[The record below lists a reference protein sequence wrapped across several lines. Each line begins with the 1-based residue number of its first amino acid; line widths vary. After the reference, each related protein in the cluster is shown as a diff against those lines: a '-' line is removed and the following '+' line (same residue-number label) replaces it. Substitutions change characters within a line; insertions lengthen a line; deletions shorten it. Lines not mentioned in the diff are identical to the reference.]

1 MKMARSIQKK
11 YMIWYNENDRQKNK
25 GLSIARSYHND
36 LYKKRLR
43 QIITLLEIIP
53 DVKVKSFIDT
63 QKKCVLQSVIVE
75 ENTWKDFLNDFQA
88 DCLKTLEYIN
98 KRLNATIRWSDAA
111 IELGFEN
118 KGFVYFENLLRFLNG
133 MAYIATDALLPTGI
147 EIYTTDDSEKVI
159 FENVEKDSK
168 DYQDKV
174 AFDEAIEIRNLRL
187 CVMDVLTTKIHS
199 KQEFQ
204 ELIGSYFSLKITLK
218 SAE

>member
-1 MKMARSIQKK
+1 
-11 YMIWYNENDRQKNK
+11 MIWYNENDRQKNK

-98 KRLNATIRWSDAA
+98 KRQTLQFVGRTPPLIWDLNTKD
-111 IELGFEN
+111 L
-118 KGFVYFENLLRFLNG
+118 
-133 MAYIATDALLPTGI
+133 YI
-147 EIYTTDDSEKVI
+147 SRI
-159 FENVEKDSK
+159 FCD
-168 DYQDKV
+168 
-174 AFDEAIEIRNLRL
+174 F
-187 CVMDVLTTKIHS
+187 
-199 KQEFQ
+199 
-204 ELIGSYFSLKITLK
+204 
-218 SAE
+218 